1 MEFSIA
7 TLLSNFSDEKLVAPK
22 VLEKKLGCQDEDC
35 LQRLHIA
42 LDALE
47 KVGILIKDRG
57 RYRRVQ
63 EEDVVEAKLRC
74 SSKGFCFA
82 IQDVEG
88 ADDIYIQKSHLSTAW
103 NGDRVLVK
111 ITKEGSRRRS
121 PEGQVRLILER
132 VNPSVLA
139 RVKQTDNGYRAVPLD
154 DRLLFEL
161 DLQPND
167 ETLAQAVE
175 NLVHVEVLRYP
186 LGHYAPL
193 GRVAR
198 ILGTDAEDAADTD
211 IVCCKHDLR
220 RNFPEDLLKAT
231 DSLPKQLR
239 KADLKK
245 RLDLRSLLTITIE
258 DNSET
263 GNAGL
268 VENAFTLEETET
280 GWQLGV
286 HIADVASFVKPDS
299 PLDKEERK
307 CGTPVFQE
315 IRWLRF
321 LLEVLM
327 LFCFWFPV

>member
-7 TLLSNFSDEKLVAPK
+7 TLLSNFTDDKLVAPK
-22 VLEKKLGCQDEDC
+22 VLEKKLGCQDEESLEK
-35 LQRLHIA
+35 LQIA

-47 KVGILIKDRG
+47 KVGILVKDRG

-139 RVKQTDNGYRAVPLD
+139 RVKQTHDGYRAVPLD

-167 ETLAQAVE
+167 ETLEQAVE

-186 LGHYAPL
+186 LGQSPRL
-193 GRVAR
+193 AR
-198 ILGTDAEDAADTD
+198 WHASWG
-211 IVCCKHDLR
+211 VM
-220 RNFPEDLLKAT
+220 LKT
-231 DSLPKQLR
+231 
-239 KADLKK
+239 
-245 RLDLRSLLTITIE
+245 RLIP
-258 DNSET
+258 
-263 GNAGL
+263 
-268 VENAFTLEETET
+268 TLF
-280 GWQLGV
+280 
-286 HIADVASFVKPDS
+286 VASMICAATSPMSFSKPPMPYPNS
-299 PLDKEERK
+299 YARQ
-307 CGTPVFQE
+307 T
-315 IRWLRF
+315 
-321 LLEVLM
+321 
-327 LFCFWFPV
+327 